1 LLGAVVVPAG
11 GTMQTLSYMAVELE
25 ERSGHNTPASYQAKI
40 VDLA

>member
-1 LLGAVVVPAG
+1 
-11 GTMQTLSYMAVELE
+11 MAVELE